1 MNSIKGILDK
11 SDYEIYDDF
20 LNFQV
25 DGYWLDEKLEE
36 FYPGNMYKGT
46 VPTLLFWMEIEK
58 EREVVWN
65 RILPDIGHKTICPI
79 LMCPDDCDFSCT
91 LIDAEIENT
100 GGTIKWNK
108 IGIDRT
114 EEFEPDKIGSTVE
127 WLDKT
132 QPLEFDL
139 TEYEQML
146 DEFKKHFEID
156 KLKWEERNRE
166 FQKEQKEKNNERPTM
181 HKSNGGKSDKTKVST
196 NNKSRSWWKSLW
208 S

>member
-1 MNSIKGILDK
+1 MNLIKGILDK

-36 FYPGNMYKGT
+36 LYPGNMFKGT

-65 RILPDIGHKTICPI
+65 RILPEYGQITIYPI
-79 LMCPDDCDFSCT
+79 LMCPDDSDFSCT

-114 EEFEPDKIGSTVE
+114 EEFEPEKIGSTVE
-127 WLDKT
+127 WFDKIE
-132 QPLEFDL
+132 PLEFEL
-139 TEYEQML
+139 IEYEQML

-166 FQKEQKEKNNERPTM
+166 FQEEKKNNERPTTLM
-181 HKSNGGKSDKTKVST
+181 SKRADSSNRNDNS
-196 NNKSRSWWKSLW
+196 NNKLW
-208 S
+208 SRLTGK

>member
-36 FYPGNMYKGT
+36 VYPGNMHKGI

-58 EREVVWN
+58 EREIVWN
-65 RILPDIGHKTICPI
+65 RILPNEGQKIICPI
-79 LMCPDDCDFSCT
+79 LMCPDDADFSCT

-100 GGTIKWNK
+100 GTTVRWAR
-108 IGIDRT
+108 IGIDQT
-114 EEFEPDKIGSTVE
+114 KEFEPEKIGSTVK
-127 WLDKT
+127 WFDKVE
-132 QPLEFDL
+132 PLEFKIS
-139 TEYEQML
+139 EYKNML

-156 KLKWEERNRE
+156 KQKWEERNRK
-166 FQKEQKEKNNERPTM
+166 FQEEQKNKNNERPT
-181 HKSNGGKSDKTKVST
+181 TAIP
-196 NNKSRSWWKSLW
+196 NKGFIAKLKGWFS
-208 S
+208 

>member
-1 MNSIKGILDK
+1 MNSIQGILDK

-36 FYPGNMYKGT
+36 LYPGNMYKGT

-65 RILPDIGHKTICPI
+65 RILPEKGQKTICPI
-79 LMCPDDCDFSCT
+79 LMCPDDSDFSCT

-100 GGTIKWNK
+100 GATIKWNK
-108 IGIDRT
+108 IELDRT
-114 EEFEPDKIGSTVE
+114 EEFEPEKIGSTVE
-127 WLDKT
+127 WFDKIE
-132 QPLEFDL
+132 PLEFEL

-156 KLKWEERNRE
+156 KRKWEERNRE
-166 FQKEQKEKNNERPTM
+166 FQKEQKKKNNERPTTPIS
-181 HKSNGGKSDKTKVST
+181 KRADSAKRPDNTFKKLWARLTGK
-196 NNKSRSWWKSLW
+196 
-208 S
+208 